1 MFVLALLILL
11 VCAFG
16 MPGMREVPSYFDAS
30 VMRIDEGQY
39 LGRYVENVVF
49 MDKEGKRHHLLEFVK
64 GKPTA
69 LILAYYTCDAA
80 CPLLVRGALDATRAI
95 NRDFRVLVLSF
106 DKEDTQNSLRAFKL
120 KLGNVPKNWTFGIM
134 KEEDIKKLTSSIGYR
149 FFYSHRDK
157 VFIHPNVITF
167 LSPKGEIVR
176 YLYGISPKE
185 RDIRLA
191 IAEAEGSKI
200 TKNSFVDLAFLVCYR
215 YDPSTGK
222 YGLNPT
228 VYFGLAG
235 LGLVSLT
242 LAYAFLK
249 PKREVKT

>member
-1 MFVLALLILL
+1 MLILALLLL
-11 VCAFG
+11 WVYAFS
-16 MPGMREVPSYFDAS
+16 MPGMREIPSYFDAS
-30 VMRIDEGQY
+30 LMRIDESKY
-39 LGRYVENVVF
+39 LGNYVPDVTF
-49 MDKEGKRHHLLEFVK
+49 MDEKGRSHSLLRFIK

-69 LILAYYTCDAA
+69 LILAYYTCDSA
-80 CPLLVRGALDATRAI
+80 CPILVKGTLDATK
-95 NRDFRVLVLSF
+95 NLDKDFRVLVLSF
-106 DKEDTQNSLRAFKL
+106 DREDTLNSLRAFKL

-134 KEEDIKKLTSSIGYR
+134 KGEDIKKLTSSIGYR
-149 FFYSHRDK
+149 FFYSHKDK
-157 VFIHPNVITF
+157 VFVHPNVITF

-185 RDIRLA
+185 RDVRLA

-200 TKNSFVDLAFLVCYR
+200 TRNSFVDLAFLVCYR
-215 YDPSTGK
+215 YDPNTGK

-235 LGLVSLT
+235 FTLVSLT

>member
-1 MFVLALLILL
+1 MLALALLLL
-11 VCAFG
+11 WVCAFG

-30 VMRIDEGQY
+30 VMRIDEDKY
-39 LGRYVENVVF
+39 LGAYVPDVTF
-49 MDKEGKRHHLLEFVK
+49 TDEGGKKHRLLDFVK

-69 LILAYYTCDAA
+69 LILAYYTCDSA
-80 CPLLVRGALDATRAI
+80 CPILVKGALDATK
-95 NRDFRVLVLSF
+95 NLNEDFRVLVLSF
-106 DKEDTQNSLRAFKL
+106 DKEDTLDSLKAFKL
-120 KLGNVPKNWTFGIM
+120 KLGNVPSSWTFGLM

-157 VFIHPNVITF
+157 VFVHPNVITF
-167 LSPKGEIVR
+167 LSPEGEVVR

-185 RDIRLA
+185 RDLRIA
-191 IAEAEGSKI
+191 FAEARGSKI

-215 YDPSTGK
+215 YDPNTGK

-228 VYFGLAG
+228 VFFGLAG
-235 LGLVSLT
+235 FGLVSLT

-249 PKREVKT
+249 PRREVKT